1 MSTGRLLSHLF
12 LIGDLQSIYIFLHTY
27 SPFQYKTACLLIYKK
42 EQFGLLSRNATVSS
56 MGLNI
61 KISCSDP
68 VVRGNDV

>member
-1 MSTGRLLSHLF
+1 MIKHDVIKSCML
-12 LIGDLQSIYIFLHTY
+12 GD
-27 SPFQYKTACLLIYKK
+27 PFQYKTDCSLIYKK